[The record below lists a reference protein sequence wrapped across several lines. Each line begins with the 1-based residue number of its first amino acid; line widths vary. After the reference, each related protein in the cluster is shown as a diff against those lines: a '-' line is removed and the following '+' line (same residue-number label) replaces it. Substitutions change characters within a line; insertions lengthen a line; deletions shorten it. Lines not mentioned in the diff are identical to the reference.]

1 MIHLSEFLLWA
12 FQFEQNLAECFPLK
26 KIARETLGD
35 LIIFLFPFLSTL
47 CTDFSCPFSISS
59 HFTYS
64 RNLILFSLPPPHL
77 LSSIPQL
84 FLLSPSHFLLCPLP
98 VLSCPENLFVC
109 DLFVCDLTSLVVPV
123 MFLSGNTPSWK
134 YNCLSFKPSSSAPV
148 LKLPIPYRL

>member
-1 MIHLSEFLLWA
+1 MIHLSLSLPIWTKSCRV
-12 FQFEQNLAECFPLK
+12 LSIKK
-26 KIARETLGD
+26 KIARETWGD
-35 LIIFLFPFLSTL
+35 LIIFLFPFLSIL

-64 RNLILFSLPPPHL
+64 RNLILLSLPPPHL

-84 FLLSPSHFLLCPLP
+84 FLLSLSHFLLCPLP
-98 VLSCPENLFVC
+98 VLSCPENLSVC

-123 MFLSGNTPSWK
+123 IFLSGNTLSWK

-148 LKLPIPYRL
+148 LKLPIPHQL